1 MRTMR
6 KAAKWAEVRF
16 LKLNR
21 WDTTSLYRTGSTKVH
36 IRYLLECV
44 GLPRLARMLACLV
57 RSIF

>member
-6 KAAKWAEVRF
+6 KAAKWAEVGLLQ
-16 LKLNR
+16 LKDQ
-21 WDTTSLYRTGSTKVH
+21 DTISLYCKGSAEVH
-36 IRYLLECV
+36 IRYLLECL